1 MLGDHDRT
9 STVGGVTGFR
19 GDYEPPARQHTR
31 RDDRDVGR
39 RAMTN
44 AQPESLPVVGVDIG
58 GSGIK
63 AAPVDRARG
72 ALTGERVRLLTPA
85 PATPTSVADVV
96 TQVLAQLGV
105 PGPVGLTLPAVV
117 RAGVVETAA
126 NIDPTWIGVAAVEL
140 FATATGRSVAVINDA
155 DAAGIAE
162 IRFGAGVDRAG
173 VVVLITLGTG
183 IGSALFV
190 DGMLVPN
197 TEFGHLPL
205 HHEDAE
211 DWAAASVRDHDELS
225 WKKWA
230 ARLQSYLS
238 LVERLLWP
246 DLFIVGGGV
255 SKHADKFLPY
265 IDLRTEIVPAQL
277 HNDAGIVG
285 AALVSPVP
293 EETH

>member
-1 MLGDHDRT
+1 MADT
-9 STVGGVTGFR
+9 QA
-19 GDYEPPARQHTR
+19 EPI
-31 RDDRDVGR
+31 
-39 RAMTN
+39 
-44 AQPESLPVVGVDIG
+44 PVVGVDIG

-72 ALTGERVRLLTPA
+72 ALTAERVRLVTPV
-85 PATPTSVADVV
+85 PATPTSIADVV
-96 TQVLAQLGV
+96 SEVLARLDV

-126 NIDPTWIGVAAVEL
+126 NIDHEWIGVDAVEL
-140 FATATGRSVAVINDA
+140 FGASTGRPVAVINDA

-162 IRFGAGVDRAG
+162 VRFGAGVGRDG

-190 DGMLVPN
+190 DGVLVPN

-211 DWAAASVRDHDELS
+211 DWASASVREYDDLS
-225 WKKWA
+225 WKRWA
-230 ARLQSYLS
+230 TRLERYLQ
-238 LVERLLWP
+238 LLERLLWP
-246 DLFIVGGGV
+246 RLFIVGGGV

-285 AALVSPVP
+285 AALVAPVP
-293 EETH
+293 EESHQ